1 MSAGESSGDHHG
13 AAVAGEIRRKL
24 PEARLF
30 GIGGREM
37 AAAGVSRIAGLD
49 ELSVMGGTEV
59 LRRLPGFLRLE
70 RRIRRLFVTED
81 VRLFLPIDYP
91 GLNLRLARSARRQG
105 RRVLYYIAP
114 QVWAWREG
122 RASKLRRDCDRVLT
136 VLPFEGALLE
146 RHGVPTDFVGHPLL
160 DATRATD
167 GGAGARPPTGSPAAT
182 GTPGTVEGR
191 TCGGGRVI
199 GLFPG
204 SRAQEVRCM
213 LPVFAE
219 AARQLA
225 GRHPDLDFIIARP
238 PHLPES
244 LYAGAGFPTAGAR
257 EATERSWAALTKSG
271 TITLELALA
280 GVPMVVGYRMGT
292 VEWAIGRRL
301 VRVSSIVLVN
311 LVAEAPVVPEFLQD
325 QLTAERAAQALEAL
339 LRDEAPARREMLR
352 GFDIVR
358 ERLGKPGCAARVARH
373 AIELLEGPDSESRSG
388 APC

>member
-13 AAVAGEIRRKL
+13 AAVAREIRRKL
-24 PEARLF
+24 PGARLF

-37 AAAGVSRIAGLD
+37 DAAGVSRIAGLD

-70 RRIRRLFVTED
+70 RRIRRLFARED

-122 RASKLRRDCDRVLT
+122 RARKLRRDCDRVLT
-136 VLPFEGALLE
+136 VLPFEAALLE
-146 RHGVPTDFVGHPLL
+146 RHGVRAEFVGHPLL
-160 DATRATD
+160 DAPRSPEGA
-167 GGAGARPPTGSPAAT
+167 AGARPAA
-182 GTPGTVEGR
+182 GLSTPGTN
-191 TCGGGRVI
+191 RVV

-219 AARQLA
+219 AARRLA
-225 GRHPDLDFIIARP
+225 RRHRDLDFIIARP
-238 PHLPES
+238 PHLPEA
-244 LYAGAGFPTAGAR
+244 LYSEAGFPTAGAR

-280 GVPMVVGYRMGT
+280 GVPMVVGYRMGR

-301 VRVSSIVLVN
+301 VRVPSIVLVN

-325 QLTAERAAQALEAL
+325 GLTAGRAAGALEAL
-339 LRDEAPARREMLR
+339 LAEGAPARREMLR
-352 GFDIVR
+352 GFDVVR
-358 ERLGKPGCAARVARH
+358 ERLGKPGCAARVAGH
-373 AIELLEGPDSESRSG
+373 AVRLLAGRGSARGSG

>member
-13 AAVAGEIRRKL
+13 AAVAREIRRKL

-37 AAAGVSRIAGLD
+37 DAAGVSRIAGLD

-122 RASKLRRDCDRVLT
+122 RARKLRRDCDRVLT
-136 VLPFEGALLE
+136 VLPFEAALLA
-146 RHGVPTDFVGHPLL
+146 RYGVPTDFVGHPLL
-160 DATRATD
+160 DATHAPDR
-167 GGAGARPPTGSPAAT
+167 GAGARATTGSGVAM
-182 GTPGTVEGR
+182 GGR
-191 TCGGGRVI
+191 PSDSGRVI

-204 SRAQEVRCM
+204 SREQEVRCM
-213 LPVFAE
+213 LPVFAQ
-219 AARQLA
+219 AARELA
-225 GRHPDLDFIIARP
+225 GRHRDLDFIIARP

-244 LYAGAGFPTAGAR
+244 LYAEAGFPTAGAR
-257 EATERSWAALTKSG
+257 EATTRSWAALTKSG

-280 GVPMVVGYRMGT
+280 GVPMVVGYRMGR

-301 VRVSSIVLVN
+301 VRVPSIVLVN

-325 QLTAERAAQALEAL
+325 GLTAEGAAAALETL
-339 LRDEAPARREMLR
+339 LHEGAPARREMLR
-352 GFDIVR
+352 GFDVVR
-358 ERLGKPGCAARVARH
+358 ERLGQPGCARRVARH
-373 AIELLEGPDSESRSG
+373 AIELLADPDSEGRPG
-388 APC
+388 PPC